1 MSFRTAKNKADKQVG
16 NNIGL
21 EEVYNTVKALKPG
34 VTLVLGDCCNA
45 DIFENPVLGND
56 VIRPKGGG
64 VLGDFNVES
73 GSKLIFPPAPVAIII
88 GSVKQ
93 GHLSVVHPD
102 IGGYYTHFFT
112 TEMEKNLWGYYSGF
126 QFTAGGKSNAS
137 WLRILLAA
145 RQSTYWKSKAK

>member
-1 MSFRTAKNKADKQVG
+1 M
-16 NNIGL
+16 
-21 EEVYNTVKALKPG
+21 
-34 VTLVLGDCCNA
+34 GDCCNA

-93 GHLSVVHPD
+93 GHLSVGHPD
-102 IGGYYTHFFT
+102 IGAYYTHFFT
-112 TEMEKNLWGYYSGF
+112 TQLEKIYRDITVVFNFRRAEKAMHPGCASYSPH
-126 QFTAGGKSNAS
+126 GKVPIGNQRPNNAVKQKMTGAY
-137 WLRILLAA
+137 RK
-145 RQSTYWKSKAK
+145 QK